1 MITHIFIMSS
11 NHGCS
16 PDWLPLQAGDLLH
29 CGIVLFLIFIPLC
42 KKTNIYINIFKTSS
56 ICGWFLKSRSGY
68 AERSNNSKGWV
79 FGKCTNFC
87 SERERGMLLNWNN
100 NGVER
105 ELAQEWKTFYSIM
118 PLLHSYSMNKEE
130 FAFRINITKGKMS
143 QTITPFHSL
152 DYFNC
157 LVKVICCSFITKL
170 NNVALVL
177 KCVHC

>member
-1 MITHIFIMSS
+1 MS
-11 NHGCS
+11 
-16 PDWLPLQAGDLLH
+16 LH
-29 CGIVLFLIFIPLC
+29 CIVWCCRVLYCWLRRAGCISQDTYLLYVRKLI
-42 KKTNIYINIFKTSS
+42 S
-56 ICGWFLKSRSGY
+56 ISTFAKLAAFVADFPNPDLDMLHAPITAK
-68 AERSNNSKGWV
+68 AEFWASAQT
-79 FGKCTNFC
+79 FAQ
-87 SERERGMLLNWNN
+87 RERGMLLNWNN

-118 PLLHSYSMNKEE
+118 PLLQVYSMNKEE
-130 FAFRINITKGKMS
+130 FAFRINITTGKMS
-143 QTITPFHSL
+143 QTITPFHSF